1 MTQSYQAII
10 AAEALGGPERYR
22 LAETPPVPLT
32 AGEVRLEVAAAGVSY
47 VDVLIAA
54 GRYQKQP
61 PLPFVPGTEC
71 SGTIT
76 EVADDV
82 RGLAIG
88 QRVVA
93 GCGLGGA
100 FARQAHVAASDV
112 IPIPDHLDF
121 ADAAGT
127 YVNYQ
132 TAYHGLVQRAA
143 LQAGERLLVL
153 GASGGIGSAA
163 IEIGRALGA
172 IVIASASTPEKRAA
186 AMALGACATIPSDAE
201 DWRDQVKALT
211 EGRGADVVV
220 DPVGGTETERAFRAL
235 AWNGRLLVVGFL
247 GGAEIPAIRTNL
259 PLLKGAALIGVDIRQ
274 FREREP
280 DLARRNLDALNA
292 LIQSGAL
299 SPTAA
304 HRFPMHRFA
313 EAMDLATRRD
323 RVGRIVIDM
332 RLP

>member
-1 MTQSYQAII
+1 MSGYKAVI
-10 AAEALGGPERYR
+10 ATEALGGPDCYR
-22 LAETPPVPLT
+22 LGEQERAPLK
-32 AGEVRLEVAAAGVSY
+32 AGQIRVAVAAAGVSY

-71 SGTIT
+71 AGTVI
-76 EVADDV
+76 EVGDGVHDIRV
-82 RGLAIG
+82 G

-100 FARQAHVAASDV
+100 FAQEVRADASGA
-112 IPIPDHLDF
+112 IPIPDRLDF

-132 TAYHGLVQRAA
+132 TAYHALVQRAA
-143 LQAGERLLVL
+143 LKAGERLLVL
-153 GASGGIGSAA
+153 GASGGVGSAA

-172 IVIASASTPEKRAA
+172 IVIASASTPQKRTA
-186 AMALGACATIPSDAE
+186 AMALGAAAAIDSAAP
-201 DWRDQVKALT
+201 DWRDQTRALT
-211 EGRGADVVV
+211 EGRGPDVVV
-220 DPVGGTETERAFRAL
+220 DPVGGLETERAFRSL

-247 GGAEIPAIRTNL
+247 GSTEIPAIRTNL
-259 PLLKGAALIGVDIRQ
+259 PLLKGGALIGVDIRQ

-280 DLARRNLDALNA
+280 ELARANLDALNA
-292 LIQSGAL
+292 MIGAGQL
-299 SPTAA
+299 SPKAG
-304 HRFPMHRFA
+304 HRFA
-313 EAMDLATRRD
+313 MRDFAAAMDLATRRD
-323 RVGRIVIDM
+323 RVGRITIDM